1 MWKKNSFRKLAM
13 IGLGAEKDFL
23 VENLSVL
30 LGSGMD
36 VLASLRAIVQEI
48 KSFRL
53 KKRMNAVVRDIENGE
68 PIWRAMDHSAVFSH
82 QTIALTKIGEETGRL
97 VDNLRVV
104 ALQQQK
110 DRLFRSKVIGAMA
123 YPVCILIMAI
133 AVGLWVLFYLLPQ
146 LASTFDSLNI
156 PLPFITSVMISA
168 GKFAQIH
175 GAVLLPA
182 LIMSSVVLFCILF
195 IVPRTKVVGQW
206 MLLTFPGIGTMLR
219 DAETGR
225 IGYLLGSL
233 LGAGVDL
240 VDGLRSV
247 ADAAHFLRYQHF
259 YRHLADVIEEGSTF
273 DQAFTQKKGMS
284 RRALPVPMQQLVIS
298 SERSGNI
305 PEAFMSIGEFYQY
318 KSDIAAKNIT
328 VILEPFML
336 LFVGSGVLLLALAVI
351 LPIYSLVGGLD

>member
-1 MWKKNSFRKLAM
+1 MSKSSFSKLAM

-53 KKRMNAVVRDIENGE
+53 KKRMDAMVRDIENGE
-68 PIWRAMDHSAVFSH
+68 PIWRAMDRSDVFSR

-104 ALQQQK
+104 AAQQQK
-110 DRLFRSKVIGAMA
+110 DRLFRSKVVGAMA
-123 YPVCILIMAI
+123 YPICILIMAV

-146 LASTFDSLNI
+146 LASTFSSLNI
-156 PLPFITSVMISA
+156 PLPFITSTMISM
-168 GKFAQIH
+168 GQFAQQH
-175 GAVLLPA
+175 GAVLLPT
-182 LIMSSVVLFCILF
+182 LLVSGSVLFFFLF
-195 IVPRTKVVGQW
+195 VFPRTKVVGQW
-206 MLLTFPGIGTMLR
+206 MLLSFPGIGAMLR

-233 LGAGVDL
+233 LSAGVHL

-247 ADAAHFLRYQHF
+247 ADAAHFLRYKHF
-259 YRHLADVIEEGSTF
+259 YHHLAEVIEEGSTF
-273 DQAFTQKKGMS
+273 EQAFARKKGAS
-284 RRALPVPMQQLVIS
+284 RRALPMQMQQLVVS

-351 LPIYSLVGGLD
+351 LPIYSLVGGLE